1 MAHRD
6 FEARLSVSQGWKR
19 ERRRS
24 DTAPFFIGSG
34 EIAVELDAI
43 HGEQRATSL

>member
-6 FEARLSVSQGWKR
+6 LEARLSVSQGWKR

-24 DTAPFFIGSG
+24 DTAP
-34 EIAVELDAI
+34 L
-43 HGEQRATSL
+43 SL

>member
-24 DTAPFFIGSG
+24 DTAPFSQ
-34 EIAVELDAI
+34 V
-43 HGEQRATSL
+43 